1 MLIPGKP
8 HSRGKSC
15 NSWVSIKTLDF
26 ARVSTRR
33 DGSWIASRGAKGG
46 GIADRSPTLFP
57 ANAGTP
63 SPPADDRQPA
73 VARPKRCK
81 TPGREGYRGSATGDA
96 QWPISPR
103 CRAGESPCPPP
114 LCRAPLDNRLT
125 SWADG
130 CTQNGG
136 QQPGVRTIGRYLSVL
151 SCSLYR
157 QTEVAAFALPGRCSG
172 VTRVISARHLPL
184 LPPTT

>member
-8 HSRGKSC
+8 HSRGKSR

-33 DGSWIASRGAKGG
+33 DGSWIASRGAREGG

-63 SPPADDRQPA
+63 SVADRS
-73 VARPKRCK
+73 R
-81 TPGREGYRGSATGDA
+81 TPGRGITV
-96 QWPISPR
+96 
-103 CRAGESPCPPP
+103 PPP

-130 CTQNGG
+130 CTRNGG
-136 QQPGVRTIGRYLSVL
+136 QRPGVRTIGRYLSAV

>member
-8 HSRGKSC
+8 HSRGKSR

-33 DGSWIASRGAKGG
+33 DGSWIASRGTKGG
-46 GIADRSPTLFP
+46 SPTGPRRCSRPMPGPHRCLQTIDSRRLRVQNVAKRP
-57 ANAGTP
+57 VGRATE
-63 SPPADDRQPA
+63 
-73 VARPKRCK
+73 VARPGTRSGRSVPDAG
-81 TPGREGYRGSATGDA
+81 PGNH
-96 QWPISPR
+96 
-103 CRAGESPCPPP
+103 RAPP

-130 CTQNGG
+130 CTRNGG
-136 QQPGVRTIGRYLSVL
+136 PRPGVRTIGRYLSAL